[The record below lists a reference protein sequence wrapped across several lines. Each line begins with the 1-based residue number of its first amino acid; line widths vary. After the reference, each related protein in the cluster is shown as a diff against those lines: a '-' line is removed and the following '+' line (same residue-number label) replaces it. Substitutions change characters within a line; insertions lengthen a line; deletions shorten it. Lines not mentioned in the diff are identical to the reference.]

1 MGGWEAR
8 NLHRVAKLRA
18 AFRERPG
25 ARVLAVVG
33 ASHKPWFDALLGMMQ
48 GVEVVDAARVLR

>member
-1 MGGWEAR
+1 M
-8 NLHRVAKLRA
+8 VANLRA
-18 AFRERPG
+18 AFREHPG
-25 ARVLAVVG
+25 TRVLAVVG